1 MPCCW
6 GIETKLAELTNATFF
21 NCFTC
26 NEKNYAINNLP
37 DGLQNAKYGYS
48 GFAKSHGFRQWD
60 EEEKLRNAS
69 SFVGSHLTTINSIFH
84 L

>member
-1 MPCCW
+1 MS
-6 GIETKLAELTNATFF
+6 TD
-21 NCFTC
+21 
-26 NEKNYAINNLP
+26 NLP

-69 SFVGSHLTTINSIFH
+69 SFAGSHLTTINSIFH